1 MRGPCHDPA
10 RKRAGAVGHAA
21 LRFRFGGGTA
31 GRQSGRSGR
40 RRRQFPAFRRAP
52 SGPTNDTS
60 PIPPSRMGAA
70 MIADGGPACDRR
82 RLKAIAL
89 MHTLQSQLNMAHNR
103 PTGFDYLRLTLALS
117 IVVWHSVTIC
127 YGPAAEAYFWTGPP
141 RPVIALL
148 LPSFFALSGFLV
160 AGSLERNNVPEFLT
174 LRVTRIFPALAVEVL
189 ISAIIIGPLLTTVA
203 WREYF
208 SSYEF
213 FSYFLNLFGN
223 IHYLLPGVFVDNP
236 TPKYVNAQL
245 WTVPVELYCY
255 LIITGSSMLGV
266 IKIKNGLFVGTLCI
280 VMLLTFSAQFGLTK
294 LPPFSPD
301 VGFLTISFLFGVSLY
316 IMRCQITYSRFLF
329 SISLSLYVV
338 LCMNRNFIYL
348 SALPLTYAIIFIGL
362 QNPPKITLIRGVDY
376 SYGIYLY
383 GFPLQQ
389 TVCYLFPSH
398 RFWYVNALSG
408 VALALVLAYLS
419 WTFVESRV
427 VSHRKICVSFV
438 SSQVERLKT
447 GWRQCLRFKFSA
459 RRSLLSNS

>member
-1 MRGPCHDPA
+1 MRN
-10 RKRAGAVGHAA
+10 
-21 LRFRFGGGTA
+21 
-31 GRQSGRSGR
+31 Q
-40 RRRQFPAFRRAP
+40 
-52 SGPTNDTS
+52 
-60 PIPPSRMGAA
+60 
-70 MIADGGPACDRR
+70 
-82 RLKAIAL
+82 AIAL
-89 MHTLQSQLNMAHNR
+89 MHTLQSQLNMVRNR

-127 YGPAAEAYFWTGPP
+127 YGPSAEAYFWVGPP

-160 AGSLERNNVPEFLT
+160 AGSLERNTITEFLT

-203 WREYF
+203 LQKYF

-213 FSYFLNLFGN
+213 FSYFLNLLGN
-223 IHYLLPGVFVDNP
+223 IHYFLPGLFIDNP

-255 LIITGSSMLGV
+255 LILAASSMLGIV
-266 IKIKNGLFVGTLCI
+266 KIKNGLFVGTFGI
-280 VMLLTFSAQFGLTK
+280 VLMLTFSAQFRLTE

-301 VGFLTISFLFGVSLY
+301 VCFLTISFLFGVSLY
-316 IMRCQITYSRFLF
+316 VMRRQITYSWFLF
-329 SISLSLYVV
+329 LVSLFMYLA

-348 SALPLTYAIIFIGL
+348 SALPLTYVIIFLGL
-362 QNPPKITLIRGVDY
+362 QNPPKITPIRGVDY
-376 SYGIYLY
+376 SYGVYLY

-419 WTFVESRV
+419 WTFVESKV
-427 VSHRKICVSFV
+427 ISHRATCVSFV
-438 SSQVERLKT
+438 SSQVERLKVW
-447 GWRQCLRFKFSA
+447 GKQCLRFKFSA
-459 RRSLLSNS
+459 RRSLLRNG